1 MAPRS
6 ARAAANAVAV
16 LAAAFALGCHGGAG
30 PWSAGTATKAGVA
43 PATHAEVRTLNE
55 GYDRA
60 RSVVLVREID
70 APTRANLDYAA
81 YHANFMITDPPPEGA
96 GALAGATRPAAPF
109 RGLLEAATLTG
120 DVGRTPLT
128 ADERARPLAFA
139 PLVEALSAHKV
150 AGAGDLED
158 VGVAVRGESW
168 GLPGGPQLVPQIAS
182 ELFVHAASPPE
193 LWVKIEFQP
202 WFKALGALP
211 DQDGDGFPEIYGRVT
226 PASVNPAV
234 LAFVSGDYTT
244 KPLSP
249 AEIKTWAN
257 QLSGYW
263 YPSYNTDL
271 VPPGARFP
279 SDTTEADVK
288 AELRGRAF
296 DGPTIVVRGKPQGK
310 PTYDVFIVKGQGTTA
325 AAKGSAPAAPAL
337 PKTRPSPRPGP
348 VLAAIDK
355 ELATTGGGSWNKWA
369 ASVAPFGALVRGVLG
384 QTPASVKG
392 IAGTNGFLFFRN
404 SLEYVVGGD
413 LEKQAPGKNP
423 LPVIVDFKKQLE
435 ARGVDFLFVPVPT
448 KDEIF
453 PEEIDGR
460 GKGFAGR
467 VVNPWERKLLA
478 DLGAA
483 GVETIDLLP
492 PFLAAREPDKVEREL
507 VFQHQDTHWTDR
519 GLRLAARLIAARIK
533 EYPWYAAAAARA
545 RVALHA
551 KETTFTQAGDLRS
564 RLPAAEQRKY
574 KQEKLVAHQVMRAD
588 GTPYDD
594 DPDSPIVVLGDSFT
608 GVYELMA
615 PEHAGVSAH
624 LALDLAL
631 PVDLVMSYGGGPNVR
646 QKLLRRGAEALA
658 TKKLVVWIMTA
669 RDLFNYFE
677 DWKPLELK

>member
-1 MAPRS
+1 MRKRQAETI
-6 ARAAANAVAV
+6 AA
-16 LAAAFALGCHGGAG
+16 LAALALGCHGGAG
-30 PWSAGTATKAGVA
+30 PWSAGTATKSGTV

-55 GYDRA
+55 GYERT

-96 GALAGATRPAAPF
+96 GALAGAKVPAAPF
-109 RGLLEAATLTG
+109 HGLVEAATLTG

-128 ADERARPLAFA
+128 ADERARPLAFS

-150 AGAGDLED
+150 AGASELED
-158 VGVAVRGESW
+158 VSAAVRGESW
-168 GLPGGPQLVPQIAS
+168 GLPGGPQLVPQVAS
-182 ELFVHAASPPE
+182 EAYVHDGE
-193 LWVKIEFQP
+193 LWLKIEFQP
-202 WFKALGALP
+202 WFNALGALP
-211 DQDGDGFPEIYGRVT
+211 DQDGDGFPEIYGRV
-226 PASVNPAV
+226 ASVNPAV
-234 LAFVSGDYTT
+234 LAFVAGDYST
-244 KPLSP
+244 KPLTP
-249 AEIKTWAN
+249 AELKTWSN

-279 SDTTEADVK
+279 SDATEADVK
-288 AELRGRAF
+288 AELHGKAF
-296 DGPTIVVRGKPQGK
+296 DAPTIVMRGKPQGK
-310 PTYDVFIVKGQGTTA
+310 PTYDVFIVKGGDATA
-325 AAKGSAPAAPAL
+325 KTATPSSTLAPL

-348 VLAAIDK
+348 IVDAINK
-355 ELATTGGGSWNKWA
+355 ELAMTGGGSWEKWA
-369 ASVAPFGALVRGVLG
+369 SSVAPFGELVRGVLA
-384 QTPASVKG
+384 QTPPTVKG

-413 LEKQAPGKNP
+413 LAKQPAGKNP
-423 LPVIVDFKKQLE
+423 VPVIVEFKKELE
-435 ARGVDFLFVPVPT
+435 AHGVDFLFVPVPT

-453 PEEIDGR
+453 PEEIDNR

-483 GVETIDLLP
+483 GVETVDLLP

-507 VFQHQDTHWTDR
+507 LYQHQDTHWTDR

-533 EYPWYAAAAARA
+533 QYPWYAAAAARA
-545 RVALHA
+545 RLALHA
-551 KETTFTQAGDLRS
+551 KATTFTQAGDLRS
-564 RLPAAEQRKY
+564 RLPVAEQRKY
-574 KQEKLVAHQVMRAD
+574 KQEKLVAHQVLRAD
-588 GTPYDD
+588 GTPYED

-624 LALDLAL
+624 LALELGV
-631 PVDLVMSYGGGPNVR
+631 PTDLVMSYGGGPNVR
-646 QKLLRRGAEALA
+646 QKLMRRGADALA
-658 TKKLVVWIMTA
+658 TKKLVVYIMTA

-677 DWKPLELK
+677 DWKPLEPK